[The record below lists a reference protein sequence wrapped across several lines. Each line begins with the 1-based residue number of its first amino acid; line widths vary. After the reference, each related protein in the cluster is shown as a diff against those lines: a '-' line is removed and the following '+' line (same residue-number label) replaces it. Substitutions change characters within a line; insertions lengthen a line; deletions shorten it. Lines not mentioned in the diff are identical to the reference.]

1 MAEVTIPREAVEL
14 AARVL
19 ADSDPSTDKKWDDL
33 QPSAQ
38 YRWAVRAKAAL
49 AAAARLVVADDLE
62 MFTKILQ
69 EIADDNAQSGFDE
82 LSGADV
88 LRQFSRRV
96 EQLRAQS

>member
-1 MAEVTIPREAVEL
+1 MADVTISREAVEK

-19 ADSDPSTDKKWDDL
+19 ADSDPTTKKKWDDL

-38 YRWAVRAKAAL
+38 YRWAVRTKAAL
-49 AAAARLVVADDLE
+49 TAAARLVVADDLE

-69 EIADDNAQSGFDE
+69 EIADDNARSGFDE

-88 LRQFSRRV
+88 LRQYSRRA

>member
-1 MAEVTIPREAVEL
+1 MADVTISREAVER

-69 EIADDNAQSGFDE
+69 ELNDE
-82 LSGADV
+82 GELGLNGVEV
-88 LRQFSRRV
+88 LRQFGRRV